1 MKIPLPEVVEC
12 FGSIDNALVSVIRY
26 CNVIIDKT
34 KRVCPNTSVNDV
46 PGYALEFCR
55 KTLVQAS
62 TLVKVANE
70 REDYNTI
77 CSLVRMLADNVST
90 IRLVYAET
98 NTEEKILRH
107 LLYVMDG
114 VSTRNDYL
122 KDYPKN
128 YDGTIPKETYEAI
141 CVQVQE
147 AKDNAEGCIE
157 FCTNAIKARSLY
169 SAHQSSIDE
178 LVKYRN
184 WKYKTIDKP
193 KKKDAYTWNEM
204 YQLLDVKDKG
214 YMFSYFS
221 QYVHGL
227 SISNIALNDKDD
239 FETPLAFAFSL
250 VGWVFNFL
258 KREYEPYI
266 GAYTMDDVLKIV
278 PRWYLEEL
286 LQKKTDN
293 Q

>member
-1 MKIPLPEVVEC
+1 MKIPIPEVVEC
-12 FGSIDNALVSVIRY
+12 YGSIDNALVNVIRY
-26 CNVIIDKT
+26 CNVIIDKA
-34 KRVCPNTSVNDV
+34 KKVCPNTSVNDV

-55 KTLVQAS
+55 KTMLQAT

-70 REDYNTI
+70 REDYNTT
-77 CSLVRMLADNVST
+77 CSLVRMLADNLSI
-90 IRLVYAET
+90 IRLIYAEA

-114 VSTRNDYL
+114 VSTRNEYL
-122 KDYPKN
+122 KDYPKE
-128 YDGTIPKETYEAI
+128 YDGKIPRETYEAS

-147 AKDNAEGCIE
+147 AKDNALGCVD
-157 FCTNAIKARSLY
+157 FCTKAIKARPIYALN
-169 SAHQSSIDE
+169 QSSIDE

-250 VGWVFNFL
+250 VGCVFNFL
-258 KREYEPYI
+258 RKEYEPYI
-266 GAYTMDDVLKIV
+266 GAYTMEDVLKMV
-278 PRWYLEEL
+278 PRWYLEEML
-286 LQKKTDN
+286 VQKTN
-293 Q
+293 R

>member
-1 MKIPLPEVVEC
+1 MKIPIHEVEER
-12 FGSIDNALVSVIRY
+12 FGTIDQALANIIS
-26 CNVIIDKT
+26 CCGVIIDKA
-34 KRVCPNTSVNDV
+34 KLVCPSTSVNDV

-55 KTLVQAS
+55 KTLMQAM

-70 REDYNTI
+70 REDYNTT
-77 CSLVRMLADNVST
+77 CSLVRMLADNVSI
-90 IRLVYAET
+90 IRLIYAET

-114 VSTRNDYL
+114 VSTRIEYL
-122 KDYPKN
+122 KDYPKE
-128 YDGTIPKETYEAI
+128 YDGEIPRETYEALCI
-141 CVQVQE
+141 QVQE
-147 AKDNAEGCIE
+147 AKNNALGSVD
-157 FCTNAIKARSLY
+157 FCTNAIKARPLY
-169 SAHQSSIDE
+169 SAHQLSIDE
-178 LVKYRN
+178 LVKCRN

-193 KKKDAYTWNEM
+193 KKKDAYAWNEM

-239 FETPLAFAFSL
+239 FEIPLAFAFSL

-258 KREYEPYI
+258 RKEYEPYI
-266 GAYTMDDVLKIV
+266 GAYTMEDVLKIV
-278 PRWYLEEL
+278 SQRYLEEL
-286 LQKKTDN
+286 TRKK
-293 Q
+293 